1 MHLES
6 RAQVFRSEQK
16 TNFKVSDKSIRY
28 SLTHYSC
35 QLHGSLKVQV
45 TADRRQKT
53 AKQMKEKGLRPDLRI
68 PPPKSAPHTYHIY
81 VFAKGLLSRSR

>member
-6 RAQVFRSEQK
+6 RAQVFRGEQK

-53 AKQMKEKGLRPDLRI
+53 EDG
-68 PPPKSAPHTYHIY
+68 
-81 VFAKGLLSRSR
+81 